1 MDFFN
6 DLPVPVK
13 FLVAF
18 LVVLAIMG
26 AVGFIVRRLGGG
38 AMINPSPRGRQPRLS
53 VIEAASV
60 DGRRRLVLVRRDNA
74 EHLLLIG
81 GPTDIVV
88 EPNIGR
94 AATVAVAPP
103 APAPA
108 PPVTSSWDTKANPVL
123 EPAPRP
129 TLSLEGTGWP
139 PAEPIEPLPPPR
151 PAREAFARAPVERQR
166 LEALVEDVG
175 APPLMPTPPREPD
188 PVFEPPP
195 IPPSFEPVFQVP
207 PAPEPK
213 RMSSPPPSRPAQS
226 EESNLAEMAHRLE
239 SALRRPIKPVEPVP
253 APPPSHRFTSAP
265 APLEMPPRQPRESN
279 PPPMPPSLARE
290 PAAPPFP
297 KEPPELKVVPS
308 DARPAP
314 PPAPSFSS
322 IEEEM
327 ASLLGR
333 STGKP

>member
-6 DLPVPVK
+6 DLSVPVK

-18 LVVLAIMG
+18 VVVLAILG
-26 AVGFIVRRLGGG
+26 AIGFVVRRLGGG
-38 AMINPSPRGRQPRLS
+38 ALINPSPRGRQPRLS

-94 AATVAVAPP
+94 AAAVAAP

-108 PPVTSSWDTKANPVL
+108 PAAMGGWDQKANPML

-139 PAEPIEPLPPPR
+139 PADPIEPQPPPR

-213 RMSSPPPSRPAQS
+213 RMSMSTPPPSRPAQS

-253 APPPSHRFTSAP
+253 PPTHRFTSAP
-265 APLEMPPRQPRESN
+265 APLDTPPRQPRELN
-279 PPPMPPSLARE
+279 PSPVPPAMARE
-290 PAAPPFP
+290 PAPPPFP
-297 KEPPELKVVPS
+297 KEPPDLKVVPS

-314 PPAPSFSS
+314 PAAPSFTS